1 MKKCIRCGKNMIE
14 DLSVKNSNFIFDKSK
29 NINEKI
35 FVSVCTKCGYVE
47 YYIKNP
53 EKLDYLI
60 NKDKNNIV
68 C

>member
-14 DLSVKNSNFIFDKSK
+14 DLNVKNSNFIIDK
-29 NINEKI
+29 NIKEKI

-60 NKDKNNIV
+60 NKDNNKIV